1 MKDRRNWRG
10 NRNRLANLHSL
21 EGRSYASKSDMRL
34 VDYYND
40 VNDAQKE
47 EFRRQAFIPEDVS
60 LELENFDEFYEK
72 RKEILTVKIR
82 ELLG

>member
-1 MKDRRNWRG
+1 M
-10 NRNRLANLHSL
+10 
-21 EGRSYASKSDMRL
+21 
-34 VDYYND
+34 
-40 VNDAQKE
+40 NDAQKE

-82 ELLG
+82 ELLGWFIIKGLWWRWKYC